1 MNKGNNIPWNE
12 ISAFLKEEADQAQK
26 DKIET
31 WLKASDENPGLLRE
45 IASTWQLTRRKPQF
59 YKPDEDFL
67 WEKLVSGIR
76 QRQQRK
82 IVATGYYRWIA
93 AAAVLC
99 LVFLT
104 GIWFGTRLLPD
115 KSVQSVY
122 STIVV
127 PPGSRTHTVLPD
139 GTKVWLNSGAKL
151 RYSTDFSSHSREVY
165 TSGEC
170 YFEVA
175 KDPKHRFT
183 VHSSRLSIQ
192 VFGTTFNVKENVDGG
207 ETIVSLIEGKVKV
220 TDPDER
226 MIASLSTGKQL
237 VFLNGKGTVRDAG
250 NLPALTS
257 WINNSLVFENQPL
270 QEVVSYLEGWYGVR
284 ISLDPGLRQSKH
296 RYTFKVKTE
305 SLREV
310 LDMISVITPVTYKV
324 EGENVSIGYK

>member
-1 MNKGNNIPWNE
+1 MSKENNIPWNE
-12 ISAFLKEEADQAQK
+12 ISSFLKEEADQAQK
-26 DKIET
+26 DTIKA
-31 WLKASDENPGLLRE
+31 WLNASEENPGLLRE
-45 IASTWQLTRRKPQF
+45 IVSTWQLTRSKPQF

-67 WEKLVSGIR
+67 WKKLVSGIG

-82 IVATGYYRWIA
+82 IVATAYSKWIA

-104 GIWFGTRLLPD
+104 GTWFGTGLFPNRSAQP
-115 KSVQSVY
+115 VY

-127 PPGSRTHTVLPD
+127 PPGSRTQTILPD

-151 RYSTDFSSHSREVY
+151 RYPTDFSSASREVY

-175 KDPKHRFT
+175 KDAKHRFT
-183 VHSSRLSIQ
+183 VHSSGLCIQ
-192 VFGTTFNVKENVDGG
+192 VFGTTFNVKENADGG
-207 ETIVSLIEGKVKV
+207 TIVSLIEGKVKV
-220 TDPDER
+220 TDPEER
-226 MIASLSTGKQL
+226 MVASLSPGKQL
-237 VFLNGKGTVRDAG
+237 VFSNGKGAVRDAA

-270 QEVVSYLEGWYGVR
+270 HEVISYLEGWYGVR
-284 ISLDPGLRQSKH
+284 ISLDSELNQSRH
-296 RYTFKVKTE
+296 RYTFKIKTE

-324 EGENVSIGYK
+324 EGEDVSIKYK